1 MIFLK
6 NDLFLIKDFSIL
18 RIVGD
23 KSNLGCFDNN
33 PYITL
38 KSYVSTRR
46 IIWQNE
52 ELHEKLLVEAAK
64 KLWAKEKEL
73 LLEEK
78 EQLLVVNQP

>member
-6 NDLFLIKDFSIL
+6 KYLFLNKDFSIL

-23 KSNLGCFDNN
+23 KSNFRVFSNK

-38 KSYVSTRR
+38 ESYASTRR
-46 IIWQNE
+46 IIWLRK
-52 ELHEKLLVEAAK
+52 ELHEKLLVEAVK

-78 EQLLVVNQP
+78 EQLPVVN